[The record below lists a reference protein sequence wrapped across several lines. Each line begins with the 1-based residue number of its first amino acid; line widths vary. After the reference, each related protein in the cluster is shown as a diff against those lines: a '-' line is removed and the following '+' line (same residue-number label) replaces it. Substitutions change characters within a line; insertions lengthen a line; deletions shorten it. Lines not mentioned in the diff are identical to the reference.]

1 MYNRRMPDAT
11 PTPTEEEAEAAAL
24 QLKNISNLRSADEEK
39 KRDLRE
45 SMPIFMPPSTAPLA
59 ACYILSTV
67 QHLTSSPAIYQ

>member
-1 MYNRRMPDAT
+1 MPDATPTPT

-39 KRDLRE
+39 EGSPRKYAY
-45 SMPIFMPPSTAPLA
+45 FMPPSTAPLA